1 MRNSVWIAAICLA
14 LPLVAGSNRIAV
26 TSAAESPV
34 TFSRQIAPILYKN
47 CTSCHHP
54 GGAGPFSLV
63 TYADARRWAPQIV
76 RVTQTR
82 FMPPWLPE
90 PGYGD
95 FADER
100 RLSTADIDLIRRWAN
115 SGMAEGD
122 PAEAPKPPQ
131 FTSAWLLGTPDLV
144 LSVQKPFRVPP
155 SGSDVFIN
163 FILPYPLQQTH
174 YIRAMEILPGSPKV
188 VHHANV
194 LIDRTASFRHAH
206 SGTWKDGVPGMELA
220 VDSGDSFDPDSHFLF
235 WKPDSPLLTE
245 PEGMPWRLSPGNDL
259 ILNMHLK
266 PTGKPEIADAK
277 IGLYFTDK
285 PPTQHPILLEMEHD
299 SALDI
304 PAGAHDFVVQDQIR
318 LPVDVK
324 VLGVYPHAHY
334 LGKDL
339 KGYAI
344 LPGGQ
349 KKWLLWIRNWDIDRQ
364 SVYSYKHP
372 VFLPKGTVLHMRYT
386 YDNSASNIHNPNS
399 PPIRVRAGNRSV
411 DEMGHLWLQV
421 LPVGSTSVS
430 AGKTKDAR
438 LLLEHAWMEDRL
450 RNDAGDP
457 IALYNLAAVDLAEGN
472 YDQSIEIDRRL
483 LQHNPADARTL
494 TALGVAEAEKGD
506 WQQAKKAYEQA
517 LAANPDS
524 TDTRFDLARLE
535 TNHAEFHEAASQF
548 RILLAGNPNDAA
560 ARSGLG
566 VALLNEGD
574 IEGARQELR
583 NALAA
588 NPQDFTAFETLG
600 QIDIS
605 AGQLPQAIER
615 LQAAIHVQNDPD
627 ARQLLAMAYAQSGK
641 LEEAADQLRQA
652 LRVRP
657 NSAITYALLSRVYSS
672 MSRWNDALAARQ
684 RALQLNPD
692 DGDGWNALGVLHVHL
707 NQLVLAQQDFLHA
720 LRISPG
726 NQMARANLDR
736 LRNQSRS
743 H

>member
-122 PAEAPKPPQ
+122 PAEAPNPPQ
-131 FTSAWLLGTPDLV
+131 FSSAWLLGTPDLV

-188 VHHANV
+188 VHHANI

-206 SGTWKDGVPGMELA
+206 SRTWKDGVPGMELA

-339 KGYAI
+339 QGYAI

-421 LPVGSTSVS
+421 LPVNTASLS

-450 RNDAGDP
+450 RNDGGDP

-472 YDQSIEIDRRL
+472 YDQSIQIDRRL

-517 LAANPDS
+517 LAANPGS

-588 NPQDFTAFETLG
+588 NPQDFTALETLG

-615 LQAAIHVQNDPD
+615 LQAAIHAQNDPD

-641 LEEAADQLRQA
+641 LAEAADQLRQA
-652 LRVRP
+652 LRARP

-672 MSRWNDALAARQ
+672 MSRWNDA
-684 RALQLNPD
+684 
-692 DGDGWNALGVLHVHL
+692 W
-707 NQLVLAQQDFLHA
+707 
-720 LRISPG
+720 LRGSGPC
-726 NQMARANLDR
+726 N
-736 LRNQSRS
+736 
-743 H
+743 